1 MRIGHFIETEHPGGA
16 EQVLLDICERLP
28 KAGCTPLLFHFS
40 HPWLAAECEKRGI
53 EQVAIPFPK
62 LFKKSYLLPLFAWRM
77 AQLLKIHK
85 VDVLHS
91 HLFGPIVG
99 GALAAKFAGIRHIG
113 TLHDTYMIEEKP
125 SRIQQIK
132 MASVLGSQ
140 LVAVSRSM
148 QDFYA
153 SRLNR
158 GERAVNCIYNGIDLH
173 AFEPTPTART
183 TLKFIC
189 VGRLVP
195 LKQVEK
201 VTETFILLAADH
213 DISLTIIG
221 GGDTAIQQELEQLQA
236 ANPQLNIELA
246 GQQSNVNK
254 WLTEADIFVQYSTTE
269 GLSRSII
276 EATAAGL
283 PCIVSKVG
291 GNGEIVEDGVNGF
304 LVDPDNPEDLINAMK
319 KLCTSPELRNRFST
333 ASRKMAQERFSA
345 PSTQAQYQ
353 SLYGISND

>member
-1 MRIGHFIETEHPGGA
+1 MIIGHFIETEHPGGA

-28 KAGCTPLLFHFS
+28 EKGCTPVLFHFS
-40 HPWLAAECEKRGI
+40 HPWLASECEKRGI
-53 EQVAIPFPK
+53 SQVPIPFPK
-62 LFKKSYLLPLFAWRM
+62 LFKKSYLLPIFAVRM
-77 AQLLKIHK
+77 AKLLKFHK

-99 GALAAKFAGIRHIG
+99 GSLAAKLAGIRHIG

-132 MASVLGSQ
+132 LASVLGSQ

-148 QDFYA
+148 QDFYI

-158 GERAVNCIYNGIDLH
+158 GKRAVGCIYNGIDLQE
-173 AFEPTPTART
+173 FEPTPAKRR

-201 VTETFILLAADH
+201 VAETFIQLARDY
-213 DISLTIIG
+213 DVSLTIIG
-221 GGDTAIQQELEQLQA
+221 GGDTAIKQRLEKLQH

-246 GQQSNVNK
+246 GQQSNVSK
-254 WLTEADIFVQYSTTE
+254 WLTESDIFVQYSTTE

-283 PCIVSKVG
+283 PCIVSNVG
-291 GNGEIVEDGVNGF
+291 GNSEIVENGINGF
-304 LVDPDNPEDLINAMK
+304 LVDPDNSDELINAMK
-319 KLCTSPELRNRFST
+319 KLCNSPELRNRFSV
-333 ASRKMAQERFSA
+333 ASRQIAKERFSA